1 MQRYPPRPRINTCVI
16 CRNDFMLA
24 VSAEPRSLATACQ
37 AICSSRRCPH
47 RSFRPGAMPIARMTS
62 ELRSVAAATAP
73 AQRRHEACLEQRTA
87 QHVLES
93 RAAADQHAGSQRFQ
107 AAINEVQKY
116 RDYGEKNQR
125 PFVAAAEHAVVDLQ
139 HVKRADQRQQ
149 IDEQT
154 EDCRRHKRRAR
165 RLDGVVERGRTAYC
179 CHCSSPASPNGP
191 AVSTNFSLCTTPAV
205 SITLGNGEVDRVNLG
220 EAGRNT
226 ITLGEGAGDEVN
238 VSVLSGLKP
247 DQPFAARSRRA
258 PSPPT
263 PIAAGRRRCP
273 N

>member
-62 ELRSVAAATAP
+62 ELRSVAATSAWAEIDDCVARLNDRQVKYSLATAIIKVRMP
-73 AQRRHEACLEQRTA
+73 VPIASQPKIGFSRKAAATNSGTQGISKNARSAARAALTASLRGVGLRTA
-87 QHVLES
+87 AIAPHL
-93 RAAADQHAGSQRFQ
+93 Q
-107 AAINEVQKY
+107 ARMA
-116 RDYGEKNQR
+116 R
-125 PFVAAAEHAVVDLQ
+125 PCLQ
-139 HVKRADQRQQ
+139 
-149 IDEQT
+149 IW
-154 EDCRRHKRRAR
+154 
-165 RLDGVVERGRTAYC
+165 
-179 CHCSSPASPNGP
+179 S
-191 AVSTNFSLCTTPAV
+191 FCTTPAV

-263 PIAAGRRRCP
+263 PTAAGRRHPPPPPPSGPQPDALRWR
-273 N
+273 